1 MAKNIALTL
10 TLNGVQQTI
19 QTITQLEETLNTARQ
34 ELNKLTIG
42 SSEFKKL
49 QREIQ
54 FADTALKNMRKE
66 AEGIELEKQI
76 GDFAKLGATI
86 TGGFA
91 AAQAAMS
98 LFGTESTQVAEAA
111 AKAQQTLTIALF
123 ARDAAEGA
131 LAVKT
136 VALTVATKA
145 QTAADTVQI
154 GVLKKLF
161 AVIAAN
167 PYTALA
173 VAIGAVVTAV
183 YLLVTAETEQEK
195 QAKKAK
201 EANDAYIESLKV
213 AGAQSKIVANQVG
226 FLVSFYEDGI
236 LPLNQFKAGIDKL
249 VPGLKNV
256 DLTTKAGRT
265 TLNNYVKLLNELG
278 VVQDKIAGKTTEFGE
293 ALKNNNVGRQRD
305 IRLELQ
311 FLSLEQA
318 KYQEQLNLIEQQDK
332 KIEEDR
338 NKREKQRNDRI
349 QRRIELLNREL
360 DLYKKRLEIERGELD
375 VLTQA
380 AKFTPAEAQIVQ
392 LLEKRYET
400 QKSLNESLNEY
411 LPLTQQIQ
419 DGLMKIYDIP
429 TDTALD
435 SFIDLKTQFT
445 DLITGFQTGE
455 ITLEKFNEE
464 LNKTG
469 GELTKEGG
477 PLSKLVNKE
486 ALENITSAIQNLKT
500 LAFIL
505 EDFRKAG
512 IQFPDFGT
520 FTTEI
525 RNIYT
530 ELDQP
535 FIDPKR
541 EQELKG
547 RLKEIE
553 VEFQKSYLEIQK
565 KTKEFEDARKKI
577 LDASALKKTLEGADL
592 TKITDEETKALQELD
607 EQFKVTGSVIFKNL
621 SQGVIE
627 LKNFEE
633 GVKGVAENVIDLK
646 NKIKELQTP
655 ELAAFLIKNKEL
667 LTNAYTV
674 NLGEVE
680 DNRQRLLDLQK
691 EIQNKTFDQ
700 ESMFLSEVEQL
711 EYTFAQAGINISE
724 LTYEQKLVLLE
735 AFLKK
740 EVEVT
745 EDAEKKKQEAQE
757 KTRNKILDGI
767 QQFQQALNAI
777 QQTVSDYYNF
787 QFEQLEKRNKRVQD
801 TIVGDSEEANRKRL
815 EADKIYQAERER
827 LEKKQARTSLG
838 IQLLQAIANAATAI
852 TLVTAQTGVL
862 APIAAGIV
870 AASSAAQIGIITA
883 QINALDKYKRGG
895 RLKFGGGGFVSG
907 PSHEY
912 GGVKYQ
918 GGGVELEGNESI
930 INRVSTIRYQD
941 LLSQINMNGGGRPII
956 NNNFDDSRIVEAI
969 AKQRQEP
976 IKAYVVES
984 DITGKQTVTR
994 RLEQLSQL

>member
-183 YLLVTAETEQEK
+183 YLLVTAESEQEK

-201 EANDAYIESLKV
+201 EANDAYLESLKV
-213 AGAQSKIVANQVG
+213 AGIQSKIVANQVG

-249 VPGLKNV
+249 VPGLKNL
-256 DLTTKAGRT
+256 DLTTQAGRN
-265 TLNNYVKLLNELG
+265 TLNTYVKLLGEVGL
-278 VVQDKIAGKTTEFGE
+278 VQDKIAGKTTEYTE
-293 ALKNNNVGRQRD
+293 AIKNGNQTRARE
-305 IRLELQ
+305 IRIELQ
-311 FLSLEQA
+311 FLALEQA

-338 NKREKQRNDRI
+338 NKREKERNDRI
-349 QRRIELLNREL
+349 QRRIELLNQEL
-360 DLYKKRLEIERGELD
+360 DLLKKRIEIERGELD
-375 VLTQA
+375 VLTEA
-380 AKFTPAEAQIVQ
+380 NKFNPAEALIIQRLNERYTAQKQVTESLKEFLPVQ
-392 LLEKRYET
+392 EILKQGLEKINKVGE
-400 QKSLNESLNEY
+400 
-411 LPLTQQIQ
+411 
-419 DGLMKIYDIP
+419 
-429 TDTALD
+429 
-435 SFIDLKTQFT
+435 DLAF
-445 DLITGFQTGE
+445 
-455 ITLEKFNEE
+455 EKFSEFGDSIDN
-464 LNKTG
+464 
-469 GELTKEGG
+469 
-477 PLSKLVNKE
+477 LSKLFTDGLITVEQFNDEFNKLGQSIVDSPDLAGIINPE
-486 ALENITSAIQNLKT
+486 AKENLIGAIQNLKT
-500 LAFIL
+500 LIFIIDQFKKKGFEFPSL
-505 EDFRKAG
+505 ETFQKDVLRLRK
-512 IQFPDFGT
+512 
-520 FTTEI
+520 
-525 RNIYT
+525 
-530 ELDQP
+530 ELEQP
-535 FIDPKR
+535 FLDPKR
-541 EQELKG
+541 EKEIRDELKKIRDNFNENYLKLQQG
-547 RLKEIE
+547 EKLYQDGLRKIREKEQQKLKQDGVDTVKVAEETRKEIDDLNNQ
-553 VEFQKSYLEIQK
+553 FIQ
-565 KTKEFEDARKKI
+565 
-577 LDASALKKTLEGADL
+577 
-592 TKITDEETKALQELD
+592 
-607 EQFKVTGSVIFKNL
+607 TGTVLFDNL
-621 SQGVIE
+621 SDGVVSLNLFRDGVIE
-627 LKNFEE
+627 VNNQFINLIQNIEKLK
-633 GVKGVAENVIDLK
+633 GD
-646 NKIKELQTP
+646 ELTS
-655 ELAAFLIKNKEL
+655 FLLKNKEL
-667 LTNAYTV
+667 LTNVYTV
-674 NLGEVE
+674 NLPKVK
-680 DNRQRLLDLQK
+680 DNGDRLLELQK
-691 EIQNKTFDQ
+691 EIQNKTYDQ
-700 ESMFLSEVEQL
+700 EKEYVLDVEALQYDLSKQ
-711 EYTFAQAGINISE
+711 GIDISQF
-724 LTYEQKLVLLE
+724 TYEQKLVLLE

-827 LEKKQARTSLG
+827 LEKKQAKTSLG